1 MSWSRVLPSLSLAFV
16 GLSVWVGRG
25 VDVGP
30 VNLQAAQ
37 IATVV
42 VALALFSA
50 AAVSRR
56 APLSG
61 LHPTVRALF
70 AAVVVAALLVAFAA
84 VMSSGAAHEPL
95 SVLRFVARYGM
106 GIVLVFALLHFLR
119 SRRSLRTLEG
129 ALLVGA
135 TASVAIAALGFV
147 IPALGTVTIRY
158 GDRVQGLLNHPNQF
172 AIVLLAVAPIALAV
186 ALRAP
191 RQPLRWVVLITVAG
205 GIAFTGSKA
214 NLLLLAGGLP
224 LLALIAASLRRGPI
238 AQLRTALS
246 LTVAAGVAAAA
257 AYAVVLRFNPRT
269 LATLQRLFD
278 DPATTSTVQSRREMW
293 ERAVQVGLEHPWFGV
308 GADHARFYLPHAHA
322 HNVSIEFFL
331 TMGVA
336 GLVALGALVTAWL
349 GLAAVSMWLASVARS
364 APFADRIG
372 LVVYPASLL
381 AYVVSNQSS
390 DSFGGTTLPIAWI
403 ATALTLGHMD
413 VVLRERASTRVPA
426 TTPHEAQAPSSA
438 TLSPSL
444 RAG

>member
-1 MSWSRVLPSLSLAFV
+1 MTWSRVFPGFALAFV

-25 VDVGP
+25 IDVGP

-37 IATVV
+37 VATVV
-42 VALALFSA
+42 VALALFAA
-50 AAVSRR
+50 AAVSHR
-56 APLSG
+56 APLAG

-84 VMSSGAAHEPL
+84 VMSSGAALEPL
-95 SVLRFVARYGM
+95 SVVRFVARYVM
-106 GIVLVFALLHFLR
+106 GIVLVGALLHFLR
-119 SRRSLRTLEG
+119 SRRSLRTLER
-129 ALLVGA
+129 ALLAG
-135 TASVAIAALGFV
+135 ASVSVTIAAVGFV
-147 IPALGTVTIRY
+147 VPALGTVTIRY

-172 AIVLLAVAPIALAV
+172 AIMLLAVAPIALAF

-191 RQPLRWVVLITVAG
+191 RQPLRWVVLVAMAG

-224 LLALIAASLRRGPI
+224 LLALIAASLRRGPV
-238 AQLRTALS
+238 AQVRTALA
-246 LTVAAGVAAAA
+246 LTAAAAVASAA

-278 DPATTSTVQSRREMW
+278 DPTTTSTVQSRWGMW

-331 TMGVA
+331 TMGAA
-336 GLVALGALVTAWL
+336 GLVALGSLVTAWL
-349 GLAAVSMWLASVARS
+349 GLASVSMWLAYAVRS

-372 LVVYPASLL
+372 LFVYPTSLL
-381 AYVVSNQSS
+381 VYIVSNQSS

-403 ATALTLGHMD
+403 ATSLTLAHMD
-413 VVLRERASTRVPA
+413 VVLRERAATRATA
-426 TTPHEAQAPSSA
+426 TTPHEAHGTSS
-438 TLSPSL
+438 TPLSPTM